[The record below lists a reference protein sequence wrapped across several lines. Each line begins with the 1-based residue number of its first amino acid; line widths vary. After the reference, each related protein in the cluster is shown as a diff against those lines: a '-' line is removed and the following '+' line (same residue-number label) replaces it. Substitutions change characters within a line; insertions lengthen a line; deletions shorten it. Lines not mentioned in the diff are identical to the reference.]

1 MHMKRIF
8 TFLLISVFTLSISA
22 QNNCQT
28 PMNDFQFNRWF
39 NQLSQMS
46 NSQVKLNR
54 TKIYNQ
60 NNCFSAEQ
68 IKKIASTFGDDES
81 RLAYTENAYYSCV
94 NPQDYFQVLD
104 AFNSFSSA
112 FKLYDFIVANREGN
126 QQNTNQPQRLNFPN
140 YDYPTYSARPLNS
153 TCARPMNDN
162 AFQTISLQV
171 YQHQAPIKKYVVALQ
186 SLEGQCYDVAQVM
199 KIASLLDNDNHK
211 MDFLQKAFHHVHD
224 GVNLGYARQVFS
236 AESYKVGFDEFIKEK
251 NLPLYGSTS
260 TNNNNNSDDD
270 DDSANQNN
278 DRACAITENNFLILL
293 SMVENESS
301 DRMRLNILKSKFAGK
316 DCFSLEQIKKLSEK
330 LLSQSYRLD
339 FVKLAYESCYE
350 QSQYFQLTSVFLS
363 QSYKNDL
370 LKFIEEENK

>member
-1 MHMKRIF
+1 MKRYF
-8 TFLLISVFTLSISA
+8 TILLVAFFALTTQA

-81 RLAYTENAYYSCV
+81 RLAYAENAYYSCV

-112 FKLYDFIVANREGN
+112 FKLYDFMVANREGN
-126 QQNTNQPQRLNFPN
+126 QQNNNQPQRLNFPN
-140 YDYPTYSARPLNS
+140 YDYPTYSSRPMNS
-153 TCARPMNDN
+153 TCVRPMNEN

-186 SLEGQCYDVAQVM
+186 SLEGQCYDVTQVM

-211 MDFLQKAFHHVHD
+211 MDYLQKAFHHLHD
-224 GVNLGYARQVFS
+224 GVNLGYARQVF
-236 AESYKVGFDEFIKEK
+236 AADAYKNGFDEFIKEK
-251 NLPLYGSTS
+251 NLPLYGSNIS
-260 TNNNNNSDDD
+260 DTNSNSDDD
-270 DDSANQNN
+270 NNDNANQNN
-278 DRACAITENNFLILL
+278 DRTCAITENNFLILL
-293 SMVENESS
+293 SMIENESS
-301 DRMRLNILKSKFAGK
+301 DNMRLNILKSKFAGK
-316 DCFSLEQIKKLSEK
+316 DCFSVDQIKQLAGKLR
-330 LLSQSYRLD
+330 SQSYRLD
-339 FVKLAYESCYE
+339 FVEIAYDSCFE
-350 QSQYFQLTSVFLS
+350 KSQYFQLTTAFQS
-363 QSYKNDL
+363 QSYKNDV
-370 LKFIEEENK
+370 LKFIEEQKK